1 MFSYFLYSVLFV
13 IIMNFNDLKQPCS
26 YLVHDV
32 T

>member
-32 T
+32 A